1 MCALLNNFNKHIT
14 SVTGPAEDCRHQW
27 LVPSLGLL
35 LMLVVFVLAYLY
47 PLSTWLF
54 VFMLSA
60 LAAYMIVRLRIESIL
75 MKVLAFLLPFSVE
88 IPFLEGSML
97 RLPTEPLIAL
107 SNMVL
112 LLYVLRKGRMLNTP
126 VLKEIFWI
134 IPLVAVFIV
143 TIFFSEMPLV
153 SIKFSFVNIMYI
165 ISFYV
170 MMMMLSIDNPRLFPQ
185 MVLLYGFGFM
195 VVTLWAIYQY
205 WQYQWNPVTVRG
217 IFQPFYKDHTIFG
230 ASAALLTMFWA
241 TAVSLEDRSAWKIVA
256 WVLAGVFFF
265 AVLLS
270 GSRGAFLSLL
280 FAGMIWL
287 AFYLKMRTRHLL
299 VLVFV
304 LLVAGW
310 ALRGQISDRLPR
322 AEAVSYDHE
331 ANLIDKTRS
340 VANVSTDVSNIERMN
355 RWVSAWRMFRERP
368 LTGFGPGTYQFQYIP
383 YQDPALVNRLTVTDP
398 WNVPEGSGGTAHSEY
413 LLALSE
419 MGIFG
424 LGALLL
430 LMARWLWLAMHR
442 WRIHPR
448 RHHIVV
454 ALAALST
461 YFFHALVNNF
471 LTTDKFAF
479 LFWGTAAWLSV
490 QYHGNALVKQQA

>member
-1 MCALLNNFNKHIT
+1 MYALFKNSNKQKT
-14 SVTGPAEDCRHQW
+14 SVAGYAEGYRYQW
-27 LVPSLGLL
+27 LVAGLI
-35 LMLVVFVLAYLY
+35 LMLVLVLFLLAYLY
-47 PLSTWLF
+47 PLSAWPFLF
-54 VFMLSA
+54 VVSA

-75 MKVLAFLLPFSVE
+75 MKVMAFLLPFSVE

-97 RLPTEPLIAL
+97 RIPTEPLIAL
-107 SNMVL
+107 SALVL
-112 LLYVLRKGRMLNTP
+112 LVHVLAKGRSLNAA
-126 VLKEIFWI
+126 VMKEIFWI
-134 IPLVAVFIV
+134 IPLATVFIIA
-143 TIFFSEMPLV
+143 IFFSEMPLV

-170 MMMMLSIDNPRLFPQ
+170 MMMVLSMDKPRLFPQ
-185 MVLLYGFGFM
+185 MVLLYGLGFM
-195 VVTLWAIYQY
+195 VVALWATYQY
-205 WQYQWNPVTVRG
+205 WQYDWNPVTVRG

-241 TAVSLEDRSAWKIVA
+241 TAASVEDRPVWRIVA
-256 WVLAGVFFF
+256 WALAGLFFF
-265 AVLLS
+265 GVLLS
-270 GSRGAFLSLL
+270 GSRGAYLSLL
-280 FAGMIWL
+280 FAAMTWL
-287 AFYLKMRTRHLL
+287 IFYFKLRPRHLL
-299 VLVFV
+299 MLVFA

-322 AEAVSYDHE
+322 TEIVSYDHD

-340 VANVSTDVSNIERMN
+340 VANVSTDVSNIERIN

-383 YQDPALVNRLTVTDP
+383 YQEPALETRLTVTDP
-398 WNVPEGSGGTAHSEY
+398 WNTPEGSGGTAHSEY

-430 LMARWLWLAMHR
+430 LMARWFWLAMKR
-442 WRIHPR
+442 WREYPG

-454 ALAALST
+454 ACVALST
-461 YFFHALVNNF
+461 YYFHAMVNNF

-479 LFWGTAAWLSV
+479 LFWGTAAWLIV
-490 QYHGNALVKQQA
+490 QYHGNALVKKRA